1 MVAGRLVK
9 THQAYLGLGS
19 NLGDRLANLR
29 DGLEEIERR
38 AGPVRSSL
46 AYETRPVGIVDQ
58 PAFLNAACRIET
70 HLSPADLLGAML
82 ATEAAWG
89 RVRSVR
95 GGPRTLDLDLLLYDD
110 LIVDEPG
117 LIIPHPR
124 MHERAFVLVPL
135 AEIAPHAL
143 DPVSGL
149 SAQQLLDLLP
159 RPLGVGRALTLRG

>member
-1 MVAGRLVK
+1 MAGRMAGA
-9 THQAYLGLGS
+9 HRAYLGLGS

-29 DGLEEIERR
+29 AGLEEMERQ
-38 AGPVRSSL
+38 AGPACTSL
-46 AYETRPVGIVDQ
+46 VYETNPVGIMDQ
-58 PAFLNAACRIET
+58 PAFFNAVCRIET
-70 HLSPADLLGAML
+70 HLSPDDLLGAML
-82 ATEAAWG
+82 ATESARG

-135 AEIAPHAL
+135 AEIAPHVL

-149 SAQQLLDLLP
+149 SAQQMLDRLP
-159 RPLGVGRALTLRG
+159 RPLGVGRAFTLRD

>member
-1 MVAGRLVK
+1 MVAGRLAKV
-9 THQAYLGLGS
+9 HQAYLGLGS

-29 DGLEEIERR
+29 AGLEDIEVR
-38 AGPVRSSL
+38 AGPVCSSL
-46 AYETRPVGIVDQ
+46 AYETHPVGIVDQ
-58 PAFLNAACRIET
+58 PAFLNAACRVET
-70 HLSPADLLGAML
+70 RLSPSDLLGVML
-82 ATEAAWG
+82 ATEAALG

-110 LIVDEPG
+110 LIVEEPG

-159 RPLGVGRALTLRG
+159 RPLGVGRSFTLRG